1 MVQRKII
8 YIKELKKELLIIKI
22 ILFLYNYFSDSMKK
36 KKFLLVIIGLF
47 LIVLSF
53 IIDKIDSYDKNYSYL
68 NLSEY
73 IVNNHINLLKDEEFF
88 NNNSLKE
95 LTNEDLNV
103 LKTIFDLECKNL
115 ELNNIKN
122 DNCIKKGKYE

>member
-1 MVQRKII
+1 
-8 YIKELKKELLIIKI
+8 
-22 ILFLYNYFSDSMKK
+22 MKNK

-88 NNNSLKE
+88 YNNSLKE